1 MADLNAH
8 YCTKMIHHHG
18 FLSRAD
24 MTSQFAGISEEQVG
38 RADLACSR
46 GGRAVNIE
54 IKQGKAGFLLTNW
67 REPQREW
74 AAWTTQP
81 PFSTPYYMF
90 LTLGEHPATYDP
102 SKYLPKRSWLIP
114 YTVLLE
120 VDTIISPHQKTIPMR
135 VGKGMNKEMQRL
147 SLDAI
152 TLLKDYE
159 LQWNK
164 TGSLLKP
171 YWLTRA
177 SEMNENGK
185 DAGVIDKS
193 LHYGAFWTIPKN
205 HVFYQTYI
213 ADNELDIEKDDYVL
227 DLSKFAKTEKKHKDY
242 RQRPEAKPRSYK
254 KHRSTKRDKI

>member
-8 YCTKMIHHHG
+8 FCTKMIHHHG

-24 MTSQFAGISEEQVG
+24 LTSQFAGISDEQVG

-54 IKQGKAGFLLTNW
+54 IKQGKTGFLLTNW

-74 AAWTTQP
+74 AAWTTKP

-102 SKYLPKRSWLIP
+102 KKYLPKRSWLIP
-114 YTVLLE
+114 YDVLLE
-120 VDTIISPHQKTIPMR
+120 IDQKITPYQKTLPMIAAKNMR
-135 VGKGMNKEMQRL
+135 KEMQAL
-147 SLDAI
+147 KLDAV
-152 TLLKDYE
+152 TLLADYE

-177 SEMNENGK
+177 NEMKEMGK
-185 DAGVIDKS
+185 IEGIIERS
-193 LHYGAFWTIPKN
+193 MYYGAFWTIPKT
-205 HVFYQTYI
+205 HVFYQQFI
-213 ADNELDIEKDDYVL
+213 ADNELDIEKDGYVPTVE
-227 DLSKFAKTEKKHKDY
+227 DVAKREKQTSVIIKTKKAT
-242 RQRPEAKPRSYK
+242 RPAKR
-254 KHRSTKRDKI
+254 RKR